1 MRYEQKAALQDENK
15 SRLYEAK
22 KKARIYAAKK
32 KQKIYKCIRLNSNGE
47 KFISY
52 ATTVDCY
59 QLDAIEVKKINFKA
73 NDMESLCDEL
83 NNNETGDVLDE

>member
-1 MRYEQKAALQDENK
+1 MRYEQKAHLQDSN
-15 SRLYEAK
+15 
-22 KKARIYAAKK
+22 KARIYAAKK